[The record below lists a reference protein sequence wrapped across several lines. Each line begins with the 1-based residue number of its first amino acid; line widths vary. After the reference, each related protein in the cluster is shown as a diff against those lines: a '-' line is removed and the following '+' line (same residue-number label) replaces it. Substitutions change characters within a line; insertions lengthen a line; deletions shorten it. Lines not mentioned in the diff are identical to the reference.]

1 MDYLYLECNLCS
13 ENSGPANREQ
23 IGTLYQ
29 ALRSL
34 NLLKLLSSVRSP
46 NVVPLLVL
54 LTHDTDLQSVAADR
68 QIAPSDCHLFLAQVA
83 VKMQM
88 NLILIHRAVQ
98 LRIEN
103 HRRWTYVILAW
114 IVVVALVIWIV
125 IVRGDWN
132 WGGRSRR
139 PGTVVITWTTAACP
153 TAREDVRIVGLGG
166 YQW

>member
-1 MDYLYLECNLCS
+1 MQSFPEQHS
-13 ENSGPANREQ
+13 EPRAQHRYFVS
-23 IGTLYQ
+23 
-29 ALRSL
+29 SL
-34 NLLKLLSSVRSP
+34 KITEPKIEPEFSEFFSSVRSP

-54 LTHDTDLQSVAADR
+54 LTHDTDLQPIAADR

-83 VKMQM
+83 MKMQM
-88 NLILIHRAVQ
+88 NLILVHRAVQ

-114 IVVVALVIWIV
+114 IVVVALVVRIV

-132 WGGRSRR
+132 WRSRSRR

-153 TAREDVRIVGLGG
+153 AARENIWIAGLGG